1 MLDTTKGDENPFAVN
16 ARFHEVQIKSLLFN
30 FRFAHGAFLH
40 CIESLY
46 HKITGYELKYTA
58 LVGKPS
64 ELTYVH
70 SENVLQEQAKEMG
83 LPGIHRMYC
92 IG

>member
-1 MLDTTKGDENPFAVN
+1 MAGTV
-16 ARFHEVQIKSLLFN
+16 LFQAYHLRL
-30 FRFAHGAFLH
+30 FRFAHGAFLN

-46 HKITGYELKYTA
+46 QKITGYELKYTA

-64 ELTYVH
+64 ELTYMH
-70 SENVLQEQAKEMG
+70 AENVLQEQARRLG
-83 LPGIHRMYC
+83 LPTIRKLYC